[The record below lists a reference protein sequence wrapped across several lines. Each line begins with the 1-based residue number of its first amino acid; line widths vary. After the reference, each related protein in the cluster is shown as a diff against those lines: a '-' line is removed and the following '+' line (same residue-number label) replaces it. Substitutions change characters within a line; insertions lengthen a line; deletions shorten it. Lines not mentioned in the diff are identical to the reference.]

1 LSYNSDHIPIRK
13 TGQDES
19 KISKGIK
26 LKENDQKIRIA
37 GAVMRVE
44 VTPRKSGYG
53 NNYKLKV
60 WLPNFTEFE
69 LNDRSG
75 SYVTFTQFMN
85 ALVEASTGQPPS
97 KGAMEPE
104 TLIENG
110 FPIRILKGEADAKER
125 VEVKDSNDPLTEP
138 IVAFVPKKEG
148 TPEEEKTE
156 WNPITQ
162 KYEPKK
168 KALPDKSDKE
178 EMADEDGTVLLDPK
192 EVPAGA
198 AKQDDNSVDLSDIA
212 KAWHERGYY

>member
-1 LSYNSDHIPIRK
+1 MSYNSDYIPIRK

-26 LKENDQKIRIA
+26 LKENNQKIRIA

-44 VTPRKSGYG
+44 VTPRKAGYG
-53 NNYKLKV
+53 NDYKLKV

-69 LNDRSG
+69 LNDKSD

-104 TLIENG
+104 TLVENG
-110 FPIRILKGEADAKER
+110 FPIRILKDEADAKER

-138 IVAFVPKKEG
+138 IVAFVPKKEE

-168 KALPDKSDKE
+168 KALPLKDKE
-178 EMADEDGTVLLDPK
+178 DNADEDGTVLLDPK
-192 EVPAGA
+192 ETPKGA
-198 AKQDDNSVDLSDIA
+198 EKRDEDSVDLCDIA
-212 KAWHERGYY
+212 KSWHEKGYY